1 MALKGAA
8 CLEGL
13 SCCWQAGT
21 AMSKW
26 KAQCRHWA
34 SLAAGPA
41 QEKCLM
47 SPTRPTVA
55 LCDVNG
61 IITMI

>member
-1 MALKGAA
+1 MPPV
-8 CLEGL
+8 GL
-13 SCCWQAGT
+13 ISG
-21 AMSKW
+21 
-26 KAQCRHWA
+26 RP
-34 SLAAGPA
+34 GE
-41 QEKCLM
+41 EKCLM